1 MLILVKLCYRIG
13 MDYFEKIEL
22 ELAQKEPDDIFTDT
36 PPKQNWVSR
45 LSFIWLLGLWLIS
58 QNMISIFKQP
68 HDKTSLWKISLFLL
82 IFIACV
88 WLAYGWARKYQL
100 IPAINWRYFQ
110 LGKIAAGF
118 GMMFATA
125 VISSIV
131 MYFSGTN
138 STENQELLKVIGK
151 NLPPLVFFIMT
162 TSAGFF
168 EELIF
173 RVGPFELLFN
183 KWPKIAAI
191 VAWGLFT
198 AVHVPTDIPSFITYG
213 LMSLVLTGLYAKY
226 RNFYLNMSVHF
237 LWNTFGVI
245 GILMSM

>member
-1 MLILVKLCYRIG
+1 
-13 MDYFEKIEL
+13 MDYFEKTEL
-22 ELAQKEPDDIFTDT
+22 ELAQKEPDDLFTDT
-36 PPKQNWVSR
+36 PPKQNWLSR
-45 LSFIWLLGLWLIS
+45 LSFIWLLILWQIS
-58 QNMISIFKQP
+58 QSMILIFNQP
-68 HDKTSLWKISLFLL
+68 QDKINIWKISLFLV

-88 WLAYGWARKYQL
+88 WLSYRWARKHQL
-100 IPAINWRYFQ
+100 IPVITWRYFQ
-110 LGKIAAGF
+110 PGKIAAGF

-125 VISSIV
+125 MISGAV

-138 STENQELLKVIGK
+138 NTENQALLEEIGK
-151 NLPPLVFFIMT
+151 KLPPLVFFIMT

-198 AVHVPTDIPSFITYG
+198 AAHAPTDIPSFITYG

-237 LWNTFGVI
+237 LWNAFGMI

>member
-22 ELAQKEPDDIFTDT
+22 ELSQKEPDDLFTDT
-36 PPKQNWVSR
+36 PPKQNWLSR
-45 LSFIWLLGLWLIS
+45 LSFIWLLILWQIS
-58 QNMISIFKQP
+58 QNIILFFKQP
-68 HDKTSLWKISLFLL
+68 EDKTNLWKISLFVL
-82 IFIACV
+82 IFIDCV
-88 WLAYGWARKYQL
+88 LLSYHWARKHQL
-100 IPAINWRYFQ
+100 IPVINRRYFHF
-110 LGKIAAGF
+110 GKIAAGF

-125 VISSIV
+125 IISGLI
-131 MYFSGTN
+131 MQISGTHN
-138 STENQELLKVIGK
+138 TENQALLEETGK
-151 NLPPLVFFIMT
+151 KLPPLVFFIMT

-183 KWPKIAAI
+183 KWPKIAEI

-198 AVHVPTDIPSFITYG
+198 AAHGPTDFASFVTYG

-237 LWNTFGVI
+237 LWNAFGMI

>member
-1 MLILVKLCYRIG
+1 

-22 ELAQKEPDDIFTDT
+22 ELAQKEPDDLFTDT
-36 PPKQNWVSR
+36 PPKQNWLSR
-45 LSFIWLLGLWLIS
+45 LSFIWLLILWQIS
-58 QNMISIFKQP
+58 QSMILIFNQP
-68 HDKTSLWKISLFLL
+68 QDKINIWKISLFLV

-88 WLAYGWARKYQL
+88 WLSYRWARKHQL
-100 IPAINWRYFQ
+100 IPVITWRYFQ
-110 LGKIAAGF
+110 PGKIAAGF

-125 VISSIV
+125 MISGAV
-131 MYFSGTN
+131 MYFSVTN
-138 STENQELLKVIGK
+138 DTENQALLGEIGK
-151 NLPPLVFFIMT
+151 KLPPLVLFIMT

-198 AVHVPTDIPSFITYG
+198 AAHAPTDIPSFITYG

-237 LWNTFGVI
+237 LWNAFGMI